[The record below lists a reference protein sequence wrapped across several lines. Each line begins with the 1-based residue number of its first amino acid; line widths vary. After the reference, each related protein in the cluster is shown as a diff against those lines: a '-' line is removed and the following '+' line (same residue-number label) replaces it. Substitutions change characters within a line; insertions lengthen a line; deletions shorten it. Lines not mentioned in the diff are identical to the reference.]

1 MTHLTPLNWA
11 LLASIAIQILPLG
24 CSKSAEPHRSQTS
37 AAPVRPPATKTVAAN
52 APTGK
57 PASDIH
63 DLILN
68 GECPDPGAA
77 GAAAM
82 AAAGS
87 ATIPLKVGLT
97 LSHIWKANAD
107 DYEHECLSQVTT
119 MDDRGFSA
127 TLSCPMGANREI
139 ITALRHVCW
148 TDVMDSYIYM
158 PSFSPKEP
166 QTLRGSLL
174 FNPSLAS
181 FSALK
186 SHGEFHHRLVELADD
201 DPHMLAVDIEAA
213 LKSDGA
219 GTFKLIVNDKV
230 IEVPTIEANYI
241 GPRTVVR
248 IKVLDE
254 PRFPLMLD
262 YYIPSARKY
271 FITYTKVSFPTPNE
285 VERDLSVDKHAD
297 VYGIYFN
304 FASDLLRPE
313 SEPVLKE
320 IATALQAHPDWKL
333 RVNGH
338 TDNVG
343 GDAMNQDLSRRRAEA
358 VRHNLVERYKIA
370 EARLSTEGFGASRP
384 KESND
389 TDRGRALNRRVELV
403 RQ

>member
-1 MTHLTPLNWA
+1 MTK
-11 LLASIAIQILPLG
+11 LLMRKLLVAIPILLVA
-24 CSKSAEPHRSQTS
+24 CSKTPAPSSTARSQTP
-37 AAPVRPPATKTVAAN
+37 AAKVSPSVKKKVDTN
-52 APTGK
+52 APEGK
-57 PASDIH
+57 LTSDIH
-63 DLILN
+63 DLVPN
-68 GECPDPGAA
+68 GECPDPGPA
-77 GAAAM
+77 GTAAM

-97 LSHIWKANAD
+97 LSHVWKQNAD
-107 DYEHECLSQVTT
+107 DYEHECLSQVIS
-119 MDDRGFSA
+119 MDSRGFSA
-127 TLSCPMGANREI
+127 SLRCPTGAKREI
-139 ITALRHVCW
+139 TTAVRHVCW
-148 TDVMDSYIYM
+148 TDVMDSHLYI
-158 PSFSPKEP
+158 PSFGSKEP
-166 QTLRGSLL
+166 QTMRGSLV

-186 SHGEFHHRLVELADD
+186 SHREFHHRLVELGD
-201 DPHMLAVDIEAA
+201 DPRFLDVDIDAIM
-213 LKSDGA
+213 KSDDA

-230 IEVPTIEANYI
+230 VEVPTIEANYI
-241 GPRTVVR
+241 GAKTIVR

-262 YYIPSARKY
+262 YYVPTLHRY
-271 FITYTKVSFPTPNE
+271 FITYTKVSFPTLGE
-285 VERDLSVDKHAD
+285 VERHLAVDKHTD

-304 FASDLLRPE
+304 FASDVLRPE

-333 RVNGH
+333 RINGH

-358 VRHNLVERYKIA
+358 VRHELMERHKIA
-370 EARLSTEGFGASRP
+370 EARLSTDGFGASQP